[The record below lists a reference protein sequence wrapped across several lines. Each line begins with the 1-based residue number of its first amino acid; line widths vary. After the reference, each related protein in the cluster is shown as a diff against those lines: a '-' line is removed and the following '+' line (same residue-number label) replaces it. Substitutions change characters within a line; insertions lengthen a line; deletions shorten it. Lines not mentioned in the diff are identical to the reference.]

1 MARLALVVPTLV
13 GILLVTFVLVHLAP
27 GDPAL
32 ARAGDG
38 RGVTAESLAAFRR
51 DAGLDRPLGER
62 LLRWTAK
69 AARLDF
75 GRSLVDGRPVRA
87 RLGEAL
93 PSTLALGALAAA
105 LAVLLF
111 VPLGALLGV
120 AADGGT
126 TLPRAA
132 RALLATVGAG
142 LVVAWAIPVSAVGLG
157 ALALGA
163 PYGRGLGPLLS
174 GAACLALPLGV
185 RLARHQRAALV
196 AALAADHARTA
207 RAVGASPLRVAF
219 RHALP
224 LALLPLVTLLGSEL
238 PILLSGSVL
247 VEQIFGLRGLG
258 ALGLD
263 AVAQRD
269 YPTLLGLAALSA
281 LLVLAGTLAADATYR
296 LVDPRLRRAGADGR
310 GASG

>member
-1 MARLALVVPTLV
+1 MIARLAWVVPTLV
-13 GILLVTFVLVHLAP
+13 GILLVTFLLVHLTP

-38 RGVTAESLAAFRR
+38 RGVTAESLAAFRH
-51 DAGLDRPLGER
+51 DAGLDRPLGAR
-62 LLRWTAK
+62 FVHWTAR

-75 GRSLVDGRPVRA
+75 GRSLVDGQPVRA
-87 RLGEAL
+87 RLAEAL
-93 PSTLALGALAAA
+93 PSTLALGGLAAA

-111 VPLGALLGV
+111 VPLGALLGA
-120 AADGGT
+120 AADGATPLGRG
-126 TLPRAA
+126 P
-132 RALLATVGAG
+132 RALLEAVGAG

-163 PYGRGLGPLLS
+163 PYGRGLGPTLA

-196 AALAADHARTA
+196 AALAADFTRTA
-207 RAVGASPLRVAF
+207 RAVGAGPLRVAF

-224 LALLPLVTLLGSEL
+224 LALLPIVTLVGGEL
-238 PILLSGSVL
+238 PVLLSGSVL

-281 LLVLAGTLAADATYR
+281 LLVLGGTFAADATYR
-296 LVDPRLRRAGADGR
+296 LVDPRLRRPPLGR
-310 GASG
+310 T